1 MDQPDSGQ
9 PVQAA
14 AEQIPFGGH
23 HKMYMYSQFYVN
35 VVNITHLEKASALL
49 TLPSVLL
56 VPTLFGKVPSFTLEG
71 HRPLCKWTARDRGAM
86 NHSAKGQG
94 WTGEII

>member
-1 MDQPDSGQ
+1 MAVLHGHFIVSILFD
-9 PVQAA
+9 
-14 AEQIPFGGH
+14 GH
-23 HKMYMYSQFYVN
+23 HEMYSQFYVN
-35 VVNITHLEKASALL
+35 FVNITHLEQASALL

-71 HRPLCKWTARDRGAM
+71 HRPLCKGTARDRGAM
-86 NHSAKGQG
+86 NQSAKGKG